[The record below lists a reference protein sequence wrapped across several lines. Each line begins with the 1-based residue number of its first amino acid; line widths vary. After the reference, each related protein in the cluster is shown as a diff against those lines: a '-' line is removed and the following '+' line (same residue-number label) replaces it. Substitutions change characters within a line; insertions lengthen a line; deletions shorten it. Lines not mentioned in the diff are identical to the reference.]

1 MSFLVQTSFASPR
14 VSEHRAAAAK
24 KCYTHTREQ
33 ISEVDAAAQKSS
45 WHVLFEGHCRD
56 IGCLAATAS
65 FGATCN

>member
-1 MSFLVQTSFASPR
+1 MSFLVQTSLASPR

-24 KCYTHTREQ
+24 KMLHTREQ

-45 WHVLFEGHCRD
+45 WHVLFEGRCRD